1 MSSHNHRAGLTH
13 ARQVVVSALLIVV
26 AAATGCATTPEDSQP
41 VHTAQDFCTPFL
53 DYFRTDFPIDR
64 VELDYQGGT
73 GKPDQPLD
81 RAITCRFTQGSDP
94 QVSATVTL
102 RPTKVD
108 EDENGLAT
116 YVKHNGL
123 VPLPG
128 HEKEIWI
135 DDARVKN
142 GQFQTKSAV
151 ELATRVDPWVSGM
164 TITDAKGSLEIT
176 DEQIGEA
183 ADLLITT
190 TEAMSQ

>member
-94 QVSATVTL
+94 QVSATVTPGL
-102 RPTKVD
+102 RKSMRTRTASPPT
-108 EDENGLAT
+108 
-116 YVKHNGL
+116 
-123 VPLPG
+123 
-128 HEKEIWI
+128 
-135 DDARVKN
+135 
-142 GQFQTKSAV
+142 
-151 ELATRVDPWVSGM
+151 
-164 TITDAKGSLEIT
+164 
-176 DEQIGEA
+176 
-183 ADLLITT
+183 
-190 TEAMSQ
+190 